1 MIVQVA
7 LDLPNIETLD
17 YSYKPA
23 NTNNFTKTA
32 IIGHWVIVK
41 VKNKKNVGLIVG
53 VKNSS
58 PAKQVKPL
66 EFIIDTLPPVD
77 KNFLE
82 FLAFAAKYYHRPL
95 GKVSFNS
102 FPKLLKSVKNIE
114 SNYIKKKKD
123 YFLKSN
129 RRSSKESKKTFQTKV
144 DWKLNKEQSECYK
157 SIIFSTKPILL
168 HGVTGSGKTRLY
180 FSAIKKIFEESLTSQ
195 VMYLVPEIGLTSNLQ
210 SLLESYFPSHEIGIY
225 TSTQTPLSRAKTW
238 LNVSSG
244 KTKIILGTRMAIFL
258 RPSNLQLI
266 IVDEEHDTSFKQ
278 SEGFRYSA
286 RDLAVYRANNLGIK
300 IILGSATPSIESWMQ
315 TKRNKYKYL
324 HLTNR
329 ASGQLLP
336 KPIISKKSS
345 YSYENGISEDTLKIL
360 NQHINAGQ
368 QALLYLNKKGW
379 APVQSCLECNWS
391 AQCKNCTVNLVLH
404 KDKNDFLL
412 CHFCDYKELPAKFCK
427 ICGSN
432 RLKLLGIGTEQLEYK
447 ISRIIP
453 TARIMRIDKQLI
465 KKKKEFDACL
475 QKIENGD
482 VDIIIGTQ
490 ILTKGHD
497 FTKVTLV
504 IALEI
509 ESYLKHPDFRAS
521 ERLFQSLLQV
531 SGRAGRHPQ
540 QSKKYQEPVFITE
553 VIDPESHFLKDL
565 SNANY
570 VAFAEK
576 LIVERETWK
585 LPPFTN
591 LATVNFTHSDKVI
604 LGRETN
610 KVLVELT
617 NLIPDSKKSK
627 VRFSGPL
634 KVFPERLSKK
644 YRSRILLEADE
655 RADLH
660 RTLNTIKPTIMN
672 AKVNAIIDVDPI
684 DF

>member
-7 LDLPNIETLD
+7 LDLPTVEALD
-17 YSYKPA
+17 YSYNPA
-23 NTNNFTKTA
+23 SKNNSTKTA

-41 VKNKKNVGLIVG
+41 VKNIKNVGLIFG

-58 PAKQVKPL
+58 TVNQIKPFG
-66 EFIIDTLPPVD
+66 FIINTLPPVD
-77 KNFLE
+77 ENFLE
-82 FLAFAAKYYHRPL
+82 FLAFASKYYHRPL
-95 GKVSFNS
+95 GKVTFNS

-123 YFLKSN
+123 YFLKQNKSPAE
-129 RRSSKESKKTFQTKV
+129 ESKKKNQIKV
-144 DWKLNKEQSECYK
+144 DWRLNEEQSKCYK
-157 SIIFSTKPILL
+157 SIVSSTKPILL

-180 FSAIKKIFEESLTSQ
+180 FSAIKKILEDSVTSQ
-195 VMYLVPEIGLTSNLQ
+195 VLYLVPEIGLTSNLQ
-210 SLLESYFPSHEIGIY
+210 SLLENYFPSHEIGIY

-238 LNVSSG
+238 LNVSTG

-258 RPSNLQLI
+258 RLSNPQLI

-300 IILGSATPSIESWMQ
+300 IILGSATPSLESWMQ
-315 TKRNKYKYL
+315 TKRKKYTYL
-324 HLTNR
+324 NLKNR

-336 KPIISKKSS
+336 RPIICQKSS

-379 APVQSCLECNWS
+379 APVLSCLECNWS
-391 AQCKNCTVNLVLH
+391 ANCKNCTVNLVLH
-404 KDKNDFLL
+404 KDKDDFML
-412 CHFCDYKELPAKFCK
+412 CHFCNYKELPPRFCK
-427 ICGSN
+427 SCGSN
-432 RLKLLGIGTEQLEYK
+432 RMKLLGIGTEQLEYK
-447 ISRIIP
+447 ISCLIP
-453 TARIMRIDKQLI
+453 TARIIRIDKQII

-504 IALEI
+504 VALEI

-540 QSKKYQEPVFITE
+540 QSKKYQEPVFIME
-553 VIDPESHFLKDL
+553 VLDPDSNFLKNL

-570 VAFAEK
+570 ADFAEK
-576 LIVERETWK
+576 LLTERKTWK

-604 LGRETN
+604 LEREIN
-610 KVLVELT
+610 RVLVELT
-617 NLIPDSKKSK
+617 TLIPDSEKSK
-627 VRFSGPL
+627 VKFSGPL

-644 YRSRILLEADE
+644 HRSRILLEADD
-655 RADLH
+655 RANLH
-660 RTLNTIKPTIMN
+660 RTLNAIKATITN
-672 AKVNAIIDVDPI
+672 TQGNTIIDVDPI

>member
-1 MIVQVA
+1 MIAQVA
-7 LDLPNIETLD
+7 LDLPTVETLD
-17 YSYKPA
+17 YSYNPVCKNNSTKPP
-23 NTNNFTKTA
+23 

-41 VKNKKNVGLIVG
+41 VKNKKKLGLIVG

-58 PAKQVKPL
+58 PAKQIKPI
-66 EFIIDTLPPVD
+66 EFFIDTLPPVD
-77 KNFLE
+77 ENFLD
-82 FLAFAAKYYHRPL
+82 FLAFASKYYHRPL
-95 GKVSFNS
+95 GKVTFNS

-114 SNYIKKKKD
+114 SNYIKKKKN
-123 YFLKSN
+123 YFLTPN
-129 RRSSKESKKTFQTKV
+129 RPSAEESKKKIQIKL
-144 DWKLNKEQSECYK
+144 DWGLNEEQSACYK
-157 SIIFSTKPILL
+157 SIVSSTKPILL

-180 FSAIKKIFEESLTSQ
+180 FSAIKKILEDSVTSQ
-195 VMYLVPEIGLTSNLQ
+195 VLYLVPEIGLTSNLQ
-210 SLLESYFPSHEIGIY
+210 SLLENYFPSHEIGIY

-238 LNVSSG
+238 LNVSTG

-258 RPSNLQLI
+258 RLSNLQLI

-300 IILGSATPSIESWMQ
+300 IILGSATPSLESWMQ
-315 TKRNKYKYL
+315 TKRKKYTYL
-324 HLTNR
+324 NLKNR

-336 KPIISKKSS
+336 KPIIFQKSS

-360 NQHINAGQ
+360 KQHINAGQ

-391 AQCKNCTVNLVLH
+391 AKCKNCTVNLVLH
-404 KDKNDFLL
+404 KDKDDFML
-412 CHFCDYKELPAKFCK
+412 CHFCNYRELPPKFCK
-427 ICGSN
+427 SCGSN
-432 RLKLLGIGTEQLEYK
+432 RMKLLGIGTEQLEYK
-447 ISRIIP
+447 ISRLVP
-453 TARIMRIDKQLI
+453 TARIMRIDKQII

-504 IALEI
+504 VALEI

-553 VIDPESHFLKDL
+553 VLDPDNDFLKDL
-565 SNANY
+565 SSANY
-570 VAFAEK
+570 VEFAKK
-576 LIVERETWK
+576 LVVERKTW
-585 LPPFTN
+585 N
-591 LATVNFTHSDKVI
+591 
-604 LGRETN
+604 
-610 KVLVELT
+610 
-617 NLIPDSKKSK
+617 
-627 VRFSGPL
+627 
-634 KVFPERLSKK
+634 
-644 YRSRILLEADE
+644 LLETRFPSESKA
-655 RADLH
+655 L
-660 RTLNTIKPTIMN
+660 TK
-672 AKVNAIIDVDPI
+672 
-684 DF
+684 

>member
-1 MIVQVA
+1 MIAQVA
-7 LDLPNIETLD
+7 IDLPNIETLD
-17 YSYKPA
+17 YSFNSP
-23 NTNNFTKTA
+23 NTNNAAKKA
-32 IIGHWVIVK
+32 IIGHWVIVR
-41 VKNKKNVGLIVG
+41 VKNKKNLGLVVG

-58 PAKQVKPL
+58 PAKKVKPI

-77 KNFLE
+77 DNFLE
-82 FLAFAAKYYHRPL
+82 FMVFVAKYYHRPL
-95 GKVSFNS
+95 GKVAFNS

-123 YFLKSN
+123 YFLKTNNPSGEVN
-129 RRSSKESKKTFQTKV
+129 KKKIQAKV
-144 DWKLNKEQSECYK
+144 DWELNEEQSTCYR
-157 SIIFSTKPILL
+157 SIVSSTKPILL

-180 FSAIKKIFEESLTSQ
+180 FSAIKKILDESATSQ
-195 VMYLVPEIGLTSNLQ
+195 VLYLVPEIGLTSNLQ
-210 SLLESYFPSHEIGIY
+210 ILLENYFPSHEIGIY
-225 TSTQTPLSRAKTW
+225 TSNQTPLSRAKTW
-238 LNVSSG
+238 LNVSTG

-258 RPSNLQLI
+258 RLSNLQLI

-286 RDLAVYRANNLGIK
+286 RDLAVYRATNLGIK
-300 IILGSATPSIESWMQ
+300 IILGSATPSLESWVQ
-315 TKRNKYKYL
+315 TKRQKYTYINLKS
-324 HLTNR
+324 R
-329 ASGQLLP
+329 ASGQLPP
-336 KPIISKKSS
+336 KLIIYRKSP
-345 YSYENGISEDTLKIL
+345 YSYENGISENTLKIL

-391 AQCKNCTVNLVLH
+391 AKCKNCSVNLVLH

-412 CHFCDYKELPAKFCK
+412 CHFCGYKELPPKFCN

-432 RLKLLGIGTEQLEYK
+432 RLRLLGIGTEQLEYK
-447 ISRIIP
+447 ISRLIP
-453 TARIMRIDKQLI
+453 AARIIRIDKQLI

-553 VIDPESHFLKDL
+553 VLDPDNDFLKDL
-565 SNANY
+565 SSANY
-570 VAFAEK
+570 KDFAEK
-576 LIVERETWK
+576 LIVERKTWN

-591 LATVNFTHSDKVI
+591 LATLNFTHSDKVI

-610 KVLVELT
+610 RVLAELT
-617 NLIPDSKKSK
+617 DLIPDSEKSK
-627 VRFSGPL
+627 VKFSGPL

-644 YRSRILLEADE
+644 YRLRILLEADE
-655 RADLH
+655 RTDLH
-660 RTLNTIKPTIMN
+660 RTLNTIKANIMN
-672 AKVNAIIDVDPI
+672 IKVNTIIDVDPI

>member
-1 MIVQVA
+1 MIAQVA

-17 YSYKPA
+17 YSYNPVNA
-23 NTNNFTKTA
+23 NNSTKVA

-41 VKNKKNVGLIVG
+41 VKSKKNVGLVVG
-53 VKNSS
+53 VKKSS
-58 PAKQVKPL
+58 PAKQIRPI

-77 KNFLE
+77 QNFLQ
-82 FLAFAAKYYHRPL
+82 FLGFATKYYHRPI
-95 GKVSFNS
+95 GKVTFNS
-102 FPKLLKSVKNIE
+102 FPKILKSVKNIE
-114 SNYIKKKKD
+114 SDYIEKKKT
-123 YFLKSN
+123 YFLKST
-129 RRSSKESKKTFQTKV
+129 RLSSEGIKKKLKPKV
-144 DWKLNKEQSECYK
+144 DWELNGEQSICYK
-157 SIIFSTKPILL
+157 SIVSSTKPILL

-180 FSAIKKIFEESLTSQ
+180 FSAIKKILKESETSQ
-195 VMYLVPEIGLTSNLQ
+195 VLYLVPEIGLTSNLKI
-210 SLLESYFPSHEIGIY
+210 LLENYFPLHEIGIY

-238 LNVSSG
+238 LNVSTG
-244 KTKIILGTRMAIFL
+244 KTQIILGTRMAIFL
-258 RPSNLQLI
+258 PLSNLQLI
-266 IVDEEHDTSFKQ
+266 VVDEEHDTSFKQ
-278 SEGFRYSA
+278 NEGFRYSA

-300 IILGSATPSIESWMQ
+300 IILGSATPSLESWVQ
-315 TKRNKYKYL
+315 TKRNKYTYL
-324 HLTNR
+324 NLKNR
-329 ASGQLLP
+329 TSGQLLP
-336 KPIISKKSS
+336 KLIINQKSP

-391 AQCKNCTVNLVLH
+391 AKCKNCSVNLVLH
-404 KDKNDFLL
+404 RDKGDFLL
-412 CHFCDYKELPAKFCK
+412 CHFCSYKEPAAKFCK

-432 RLKLLGIGTEQLEYK
+432 RLRLLGIGTEQLEYK
-447 ISRIIP
+447 ISRLVP
-453 TARIMRIDKQLI
+453 KARIMRIDKQLI
-465 KKKKEFDACL
+465 KKKKEFDICL
-475 QKIENGD
+475 HKIENGD
-482 VDIIIGTQ
+482 IDIIIGTQ

-540 QSKKYQEPVFITE
+540 QSKKQQEPVFITE
-553 VIDPESHFLKDL
+553 VLDPNNDFLKDL
-565 SNANY
+565 SKANY
-570 VAFAEK
+570 VDFAEK
-576 LIVERETWK
+576 LIVERKTWN

-591 LATVNFTHSDKVI
+591 LATLNLSHVNKVI
-604 LGRETN
+604 LRNETN
-610 KVLVELT
+610 KILVELT

-627 VRFSGPL
+627 VKFSGPL
-634 KVFPERLSKK
+634 KVFPERLSEK

-660 RTLNTIKPTIMN
+660 RMLNAIKASIMN
-672 AKVNAIIDVDPI
+672 AKVKTVIDVDPI

>member
-1 MIVQVA
+1 MIVQIA
-7 LDLPNIETLD
+7 IDLPNIDTLD
-17 YSYKPA
+17 YSYNPA
-23 NTNNFTKTA
+23 NTNNSAKTA

-41 VKNKKNVGLIVG
+41 VKNKKNVGLVINL
-53 VKNSS
+53 KKTSL
-58 PAKQVKPL
+58 AKKVKPI
-66 EFIIDTLPPVD
+66 EFVIDALPPVSE
-77 KNFLE
+77 NFLK
-82 FLAFAAKYYHRPL
+82 FLGFAAKYYHRPL
-95 GKVSFNS
+95 GKVAFNS
-102 FPKLLKSVKNIE
+102 FPKLLKSVENIE

-123 YFLKSN
+123 YFLKPN
-129 RRSSKESKKTFQTKV
+129 RLSRQESKKKIQTKV
-144 DWKLNKEQSECYK
+144 YWELNEEQSTCYK
-157 SIIFSTKPILL
+157 SIAASTKPILL

-180 FSAIKKIFEESLTSQ
+180 FSAIKKILKESVTSQ
-195 VMYLVPEIGLTSNLQ
+195 VLYLVPEIGLTSNLQ
-210 SLLESYFPSHEIGIY
+210 ILLEKYFPSYEIGIY

-238 LNVSSG
+238 LNVSTG
-244 KTKIILGTRMAIFL
+244 KTKIVLGTRMAIFL
-258 RPSNLQLI
+258 PLSNLQLI

-300 IILGSATPSIESWMQ
+300 IILGSATPSLESWVQ
-315 TKRNKYKYL
+315 TKRNKYTYL
-324 HLTNR
+324 SLKNR
-329 ASGQLLP
+329 SYGQLLP
-336 KPIISKKSS
+336 KLIIFKKNSHS
-345 YSYENGISEDTLKIL
+345 YDNGISEDTLKIL
-360 NQHINAGQ
+360 HQHINGGQ

-391 AQCKNCTVNLVLH
+391 AKCKNCSVNLVLH
-404 KDKNDFLL
+404 KDKEEFLL
-412 CHFCDYKELPAKFCK
+412 CHFCGYKEFPAQFCK

-432 RLKLLGIGTEQLEYK
+432 RLRLLGIGTEQLEYK
-447 ISRIIP
+447 IAKIIP
-453 TARIMRIDKQLI
+453 TARIMRIDKQLV

-475 QKIENGD
+475 QKIEDGD
-482 VDIIIGTQ
+482 IDIIIGTQ

-540 QSKKYQEPVFITE
+540 QSKKYHEPVFITE
-553 VIDPESHFLKDL
+553 VLNPDNEFLKDL
-565 SNANY
+565 ASANY
-570 VAFAEK
+570 IEFAEK
-576 LIVERETWK
+576 LIIERKTWN

-591 LATVNFTHSDKVI
+591 LATVNFTHADKEI

-617 NLIPDSKKSK
+617 NLIPDSEKSN

-634 KVFPERLSKK
+634 KVFPERVSKK

-660 RTLNTIKPTIMN
+660 KILNTIKATVMN
-672 AKVNAIIDVDPI
+672 TKANTIIDVDPI

>member
-7 LDLPNIETLD
+7 IDLPNIETLD
-17 YSYKPA
+17 YSYNPA
-23 NTNNFTKTA
+23 NTNNSTKTA

-53 VKNSS
+53 VKKSS
-58 PAKQVKPL
+58 PAKQVKPI
-66 EFIIDTLPPVD
+66 EFVIDALPPVD
-77 KNFLE
+77 ENY
-82 FLAFAAKYYHRPL
+82 LAFISFAAKYYHRPL
-95 GKVSFNS
+95 GKVTFNS

-123 YFLKSN
+123 YFLKPN
-129 RRSSKESKKTFQTKV
+129 RLSSEENKKKFQTKV
-144 DWKLNKEQSECYK
+144 DWELNEEQSTCYK
-157 SIIFSTKPILL
+157 AIASSTKPILL

-180 FSAIKKIFEESLTSQ
+180 FSAIKKILKESATSQ
-195 VMYLVPEIGLTSNLQ
+195 VLYLVPEIGLTSNLQ
-210 SLLESYFPSHEIGIY
+210 ILLENYFPSYEIGIY
-225 TSTQTPLSRAKTW
+225 NSTQTPLSRAKTW
-238 LNVSSG
+238 LNVSTG

-258 RPSNLQLI
+258 PLPNLQLI

-300 IILGSATPSIESWMQ
+300 IILGSATPSLESWMQ
-315 TKRNKYKYL
+315 TKRNKYTYL
-324 HLTNR
+324 NLKNR

-336 KPIISKKSS
+336 KLIISQKSS
-345 YSYENGISEDTLKIL
+345 HSYENGISEDTLKIL

-379 APVQSCLECNWS
+379 APVLSCLECNWS
-391 AQCKNCTVNLVLH
+391 AKCKNCSVNLVLH
-404 KDKNDFLL
+404 KNKDDFLL
-412 CHFCDYKELPAKFCK
+412 CHFCGYKELPAQFCK
-427 ICGSN
+427 FCGSN
-432 RLKLLGIGTEQLEYK
+432 RLRLLGIGTEQLEHK

-453 TARIMRIDKQLI
+453 AARIMRIDKQLV
-465 KKKKEFDACL
+465 KKKKEFDDCL

-540 QSKKYQEPVFITE
+540 QSKNYQEPVFITE
-553 VIDPESHFLKDL
+553 VLDPDNDFLKDL
-565 SNANY
+565 SSANY
-570 VAFAEK
+570 IEFAEK
-576 LIVERETWK
+576 LIVERKTWK

-591 LATVNFTHSDKVI
+591 LATVNFTHSNKVI

-610 KVLVELT
+610 RVLVELT
-617 NLIPDSKKSK
+617 NLIPDSEKSNVK
-627 VRFSGPL
+627 FSGPL

-660 RTLNTIKPTIMN
+660 RTLNTIKATIMN
-672 AKVNAIIDVDPI
+672 TKVNTIIDVDPI

>member
-1 MIVQVA
+1 MIVQIA
-7 LDLPNIETLD
+7 IDLPNIETLD
-17 YSYKPA
+17 YSYNPA
-23 NTNNFTKTA
+23 NTNTSAKTE

-41 VKNKKNVGLIVG
+41 VKNKKNVGLVIDL
-53 VKNSS
+53 KKTSL
-58 PAKQVKPL
+58 AKKVKPI
-66 EFIIDTLPPVD
+66 EFVIDTLPPVSE
-77 KNFLE
+77 KFLK
-82 FLAFAAKYYHRPL
+82 FLGFAAKYYHRPL
-95 GKVSFNS
+95 GKVTFNS

-123 YFLKSN
+123 YFLEPNKLFSE
-129 RRSSKESKKTFQTKV
+129 ESKKKIQPKV
-144 DWKLNKEQSECYK
+144 DWELNEGQSICYK
-157 SIIFSTKPILL
+157 SIVSSTKPILL

-180 FSAIKKIFEESLTSQ
+180 FSTIKKILKDSETSQ
-195 VMYLVPEIGLTSNLQ
+195 VLYLVPEIGLTSNLQ
-210 SLLESYFPSHEIGIY
+210 ILLENYFPSYEIGIY

-238 LNVSSG
+238 LNVSTG

-258 RPSNLQLI
+258 PLPNLQLI

-286 RDLAVYRANNLGIK
+286 RDLAVYRATNLGIK
-300 IILGSATPSIESWMQ
+300 IILGSATPSLESWVQ
-315 TKRNKYKYL
+315 TKRKKYTYL
-324 HLTNR
+324 NLKNR
-329 ASGQLLP
+329 SFGQLLP
-336 KPIISKKSS
+336 KLIISQKTPH
-345 YSYENGISEDTLKIL
+345 SYENGISEDTLKIL
-360 NQHINAGQ
+360 HQHINGGQ

-379 APVQSCLECNWS
+379 APVQSCLDCNWS
-391 AQCKNCTVNLVLH
+391 AKCKNCSVNLVLH
-404 KDKNDFLL
+404 KDKEEFLL
-412 CHFCDYKELPAKFCK
+412 CHFCGYKEPTAQFCK

-432 RLKLLGIGTEQLEYK
+432 RLRLLGIGTEQLEYK
-447 ISRIIP
+447 IARIIP
-453 TARIMRIDKQLI
+453 TARIMRIDKQLV

-475 QKIENGD
+475 QKIEDGD
-482 VDIIIGTQ
+482 IDIIIGTQ

-497 FTKVTLV
+497 FTRVTLV

-509 ESYLKHPDFRAS
+509 ESNLKHPDFRAS

-540 QSKKYQEPVFITE
+540 QFKKCQEPVFIAE
-553 VIDPESHFLKDL
+553 VLDRNNDFLKDL
-565 SNANY
+565 ASANY
-570 VAFAEK
+570 IEFAEK
-576 LIVERETWK
+576 LTTERKTWN

-610 KVLVELT
+610 RVLVELT
-617 NLIPDSKKSK
+617 NLIPNSEKSN

-655 RADLH
+655 RVHLH
-660 RTLNTIKPTIMN
+660 KILNTIKATVMN
-672 AKVNAIIDVDPI
+672 TKTNTIIDVDPI